1 VPQFKIHRLDGD
13 EKVVTAARAAV
24 DGPITIFESPT
35 GGSGWKVVHQ
45 VPTDEVDLVQRRV
58 IEGAGMARW
67 VTEQPKRITA
77 SRVWS

>member
-1 VPQFKIHRLDGD
+1 VPQYKIRHLDGG

-35 GGSGWKVVHQ
+35 GSGWKVVHQ
-45 VPTDEVDLVQRRV
+45 VPTEEVDLVQRRV

-77 SRVWS
+77 SRIWS

>member
-1 VPQFKIHRLDGD
+1 MPQYKIRRLGGA
-13 EKVVTAARAAV
+13 EEVVTAARAAV
-24 DGPITIFESPT
+24 DGPITLFESPS
-35 GGSGWKVVHQ
+35 GGSWKVVHQ
-45 VPTDEVDLVQRRV
+45 VPTGEIDTVQRRV